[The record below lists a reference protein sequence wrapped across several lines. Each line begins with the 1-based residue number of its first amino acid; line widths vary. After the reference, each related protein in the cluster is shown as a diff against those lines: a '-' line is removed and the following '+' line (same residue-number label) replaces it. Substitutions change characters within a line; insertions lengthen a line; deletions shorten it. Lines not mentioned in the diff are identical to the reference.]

1 MILETANLKIYT
13 EEKGTGEP
21 VLFIGG
27 TGGDLRIKPNV
38 LDGPLARHHRVITYD
53 QRGLGQT
60 EKPNGPYTMAQ
71 YADDAAALLSILK
84 LSKVDVVG
92 VSFGGMVAQHLAIR
106 HPSKIR
112 KLVLCCTSSGGNT
125 ASYPFHELP
134 EDITPVQRLLKL
146 MPISDRRRGKAWQDA
161 NPDTVK
167 KLITETENA
176 AISDHKPADYQRG
189 AILQIEARKDHDT
202 NDALPKIHL
211 PTLICAG
218 RYDGIAP
225 PENQT
230 KLNELISDSRLNW
243 YEGGH
248 MFMVQDKN
256 AWKDIIAYLNS

>member
-1 MILETANLKIYT
+1 M
-13 EEKGTGEP
+13 
-21 VLFIGG
+21 
-27 TGGDLRIKPNV
+27 
-38 LDGPLARHHRVITYD
+38 
-53 QRGLGQT
+53 
-60 EKPNGPYTMAQ
+60 
-71 YADDAAALLSILK
+71 
-84 LSKVDVVG
+84 
-92 VSFGGMVAQHLAIR
+92 AQHLAIR

-146 MPISDRRRGKAWQDA
+146 MPISDRRRVSAWQDA

-167 KLITETENA
+167 KLIAETENA
-176 AISDHKPADYQRG
+176 AISDHKTADYQRG